1 MFISAD
7 LVVYSTFYLWFE
19 ENSNVQENKWVDE
32 RVILKLK
39 IITIHGL
46 NSFLGGGG
54 WLGFCVSHVYYFIDD
69 TVILIKCGKI
79 NNKKAEAN

>member
-7 LVVYSTFYLWFE
+7 LVVYSTFYLGFE
-19 ENSNVQENKWVDE
+19 ETSNVQGNKWVDQ

-54 WLGFCVSHVYYFIDD
+54 
-69 TVILIKCGKI
+69 
-79 NNKKAEAN
+79 

>member
-7 LVVYSTFYLWFE
+7 LVVYSSFYLGFE

-39 IITIHGL
+39 IITIPGL

-54 WLGFCVSHVYYFIDD
+54 
-69 TVILIKCGKI
+69 
-79 NNKKAEAN
+79 